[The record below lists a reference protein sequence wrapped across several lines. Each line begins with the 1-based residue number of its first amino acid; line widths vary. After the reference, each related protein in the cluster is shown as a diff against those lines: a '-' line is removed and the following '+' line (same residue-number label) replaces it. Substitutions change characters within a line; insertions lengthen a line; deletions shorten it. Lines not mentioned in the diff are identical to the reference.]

1 MANLAVVDGTQ
12 GGDNLVG
19 SESNDILK
27 GFGGNDS
34 LYGAGGFDVLEGGAG
49 SDTLQDTAGGNY
61 YNAGEGTDT
70 LFGSDSA
77 DFLMGGT
84 GNDVINTG
92 NGQDVI
98 AFNVGDGQDT
108 IHQGS
113 GLDDTVSL
121 GGTGLDYAS
130 LRLQKSAN
138 DLVLKVSDTDSLTFY
153 NWYGSPANK
162 TVLNLQLVAEAMSAF
177 DANSSDPLLNK
188 KVQTFDFQGLVGA
201 FDAARTA
208 TPGLSS
214 WALSNGLT
222 QFHLAGSDSEALGG
236 DLAYHYG
243 ADGTLAGMGLGK
255 AQEVLTSAQFGAQAQ
270 TVHSTASLQ
279 EGLVRLG

>member
-1 MANLAVVDGTQ
+1 MVNL
-12 GGDNLVG
+12 
-19 SESNDILK
+19 
-27 GFGGNDS
+27 
-34 LYGAGGFDVLEGGAG
+34 
-49 SDTLQDTAGGNY
+49 
-61 YNAGEGTDT
+61 
-70 LFGSDSA
+70 
-77 DFLMGGT
+77 
-84 GNDVINTG
+84 G
-92 NGQDVI
+92 NGKDLI

-108 IHQGS
+108 VYAS
-113 GLDDTVSL
+113 GASVSPDDTVSL
-121 GGTGLDYAS
+121 GGVGLDYAK
-130 LRLQKSAN
+130 LILEKSGN
-138 DLVLKVSDTDSLTFY
+138 DLILKISDTDQLTFTY
-153 NWYGSPANK
+153 WYGSTANQS
-162 TVLNLQLVAEAMSAF
+162 VLNLQLVTEAMAAF

-255 AQEVLTSAQFGAQAQ
+255 AQDVLTNAQVGVQAQ
-270 TVHSTASLQ
+270 GIHSTASLQ
-279 EGLVRLG
+279 DGLVRLG